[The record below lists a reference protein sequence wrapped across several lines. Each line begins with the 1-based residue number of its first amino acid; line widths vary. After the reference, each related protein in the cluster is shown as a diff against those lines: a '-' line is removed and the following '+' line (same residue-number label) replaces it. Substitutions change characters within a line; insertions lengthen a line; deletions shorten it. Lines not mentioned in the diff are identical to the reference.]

1 MWWIVI
7 IGALLVGANQGWVL
21 GVLIVLGWLV
31 CLHIRNLYVRRYM

>member
-7 IGALLVGANQGWVL
+7 ILALLVGANKGWFL
-21 GVLIVLGWLV
+21 GVLIMAGWLV